1 MEAQINKFIPKF
13 TFTRSY
19 GLWSE
24 SRYDQFLCFVS
35 EQIAHTIDKE
45 TSIVSLSIQNKWQD
59 QGGNIHA
66 SLRGKISRR
75 NEEAEIGAE
84 IVWLKRLKT
93 FRGNVWSHLSPKS
106 DNELYSEAR
115 LLFHTGKY
123 SEFLGLAKYI
133 EDSFSN
139 NRVFSKMKSIAGRR
153 V

>member
-1 MEAQINKFIPKF
+1 MEALIRKFIPQF
-13 TFTRSY
+13 TFSRRY
-19 GLWSE
+19 RLWSE
-24 SRYDQFLCFVS
+24 SSYDQFLCFVS
-35 EQIAHTIDKE
+35 EKITHAIDKE
-45 TSIVSLSIQNKWQD
+45 TSIVSLSIQNNWRD

-93 FRGNVWSHLSPKS
+93 FRGNFWSHLNPKS
-106 DNELYSEAR
+106 DNELYSEVR
-115 LLFHTGKY
+115 LLFHIGKY
-123 SEFLGLAKYI
+123 SEFLALAKYI